1 MSDRAA
7 EVFVITDCGSTT
19 TKAILVERK
28 DGVFRETFRGEA
40 PTTVEAPFE
49 DVTVG
54 VATAIEE
61 LSAVS
66 GRRILNEDGAIVR
79 PARGGQGVDAYLS
92 TSSAGGGL
100 QMAVA
105 GVVRRISAESAERA
119 ALGAGA
125 IVADVVACD
134 DPRPLH
140 EQIERVRKLRPDM
153 ALLAG
158 GVDGGADLRV
168 IEMAE
173 LLAAADPRPRFGEGY
188 RLPVIFAG
196 NREVR
201 EQVAAAFGDKV
212 ELSAVDNIRPTVD
225 EENLGPARD
234 RIHEIFLDHV
244 MRQAPGFAKL
254 VGWTDAPVMPTPS
267 AVGEILKATAERD
280 GVATLCVDIGG
291 ATTDVFSVVDGV
303 FTRTVSANLGM
314 SYSAANVVA
323 ACGIQN
329 VRRWLPFD
337 LSAAEILNRLLNKTI
352 RPTTVPD
359 TVPDLLVEQALAR
372 EALRLSFA
380 QHQSFATAL
389 KGRRHDMNIDKA
401 FSGGGDDGTLV
412 RPMAID
418 LIIGSGGVLSHA
430 PHPGE
435 TAAMLIDAFL
445 PEGVTRLAKD
455 SIFMMPHLGVLSCV
469 NREAALSVLEHDCL
483 QELGTCVAPV
493 GRTKPGRTCLSFAM
507 RTGERETRGE
517 LAFGELRVIPL
528 ASGEDAELSL
538 TPARGF
544 DVGAG
549 PGARVSAGVRG
560 GLVGLILDGRGRPL
574 AWPGGEDERLRGVR
588 SWLEALGVPVS
599 EGG

>member
-1 MSDRAA
+1 MSGAA

-19 TKAILVERK
+19 TKAILVERR

-54 VATAIEE
+54 VTTAIEE
-61 LSAVS
+61 LSAAS
-66 GRRILNEDGAIVR
+66 GRRIMDERGAIVR
-79 PARGGQGVDAYLS
+79 PARGAHGVDAYLS

-140 EQIERVRKLRPDM
+140 EQIERVRRLRPDM

-188 RLPVIFAG
+188 RLPLIFAG
-196 NREVR
+196 NKEVR

-212 ELSAVDNIRPTVD
+212 ELYVVDNIRPTVD

-254 VGWTDAPVMPTPS
+254 VGWTDAPIMPTPS
-267 AVGEILKATAERD
+267 AVGEILKAIAGRD
-280 GVATLCVDIGG
+280 GVAALCVDIGG

-323 ACGIQN
+323 ACGVES

-337 LSAAEILNRLLNKTI
+337 LPAGEILNRLLNKTV

-359 TVPDLLVEQALAR
+359 TARDLLVEQALAR
-372 EALRLSFA
+372 EALRLSFV
-380 QHQSFATAL
+380 QHQAFATGL

-401 FSGGGDDGTLV
+401 FSGGGGDDGTLV

-430 PHPGE
+430 PRPGE
-435 TAAMLIDAFL
+435 TASMLIDAFL

-455 SIFMMPHLGVLSCV
+455 SIFMMPHLGVLSRV
-469 NREAALSVLEHDCL
+469 DHEAALSVLERDCL

-493 GRTKPGRTCLSFAM
+493 GRAKPGRVCLSFTLRA
-507 RTGERETRGE
+507 GGREERGE
-517 LAFGELRVIPL
+517 LTCGELRVIPL
-528 ASGEDAELSL
+528 APGEEATLALE
-538 TPARGF
+538 PARGF

-549 PGARVSAGVRG
+549 LGARATVGIRG
-560 GLVGLILDGRGRPL
+560 GLVGLVLDGRGRPL
-574 AWPGGEDERLRGVR
+574 DWPGSEDERLLAMRG
-588 SWLEALGVPVS
+588 WLLALGIPIP
-599 EGG
+599 EHG